1 MRKWGSE
8 MEIFEGRIT
17 SAGFD
22 SGHRLVI
29 GDWMKSP
36 LGKFTNVMWARP
48 DGSRV
53 LLSPSI
59 EHANYVSELYNFEE
73 VKIVEMRIKRSRK
86 GLDIRTEEMSVRMTW
101 GASFAI
107 PIWGP
112 LWVIS
117 TIEAIFAR
125 LFFGTKTF
133 GITRNGRREWYS
145 VRSISRLLT
154 AEAEMGGESLGNKG
168 RFISTACF
176 GFSEPPSIPTSIG
189 LKTYIE

>member
-1 MRKWGSE
+1 

-86 GLDIRTEEMSVRMTW
+86 GLDGTCNK
-101 GASFAI
+101 
-107 PIWGP
+107 
-112 LWVIS
+112 L
-117 TIEAIFAR
+117 IESH
-125 LFFGTKTF
+125 KD
-133 GITRNGRREWYS
+133 
-145 VRSISRLLT
+145 
-154 AEAEMGGESLGNKG
+154 
-168 RFISTACF
+168 
-176 GFSEPPSIPTSIG
+176 
-189 LKTYIE
+189 